1 MERIVVF
8 STSDIQEYTR
18 KQTLESTG
26 NLERAL
32 SLGFTVY
39 VVTTREKFSGTD
51 EWWLAKVNRDNVLT
65 ASRATEDD
73 VYVNSPG
80 TIAPWVKLYTMLGIP
95 LPSEGFDTWTEAR
108 EMLADISL
116 PDKIILTE
124 RTFRH
129 YP

>member
-1 MERIVVF
+1 VERIVVF

-18 KQTLESTG
+18 NQTLESTG
-26 NLERAL
+26 KLEKAL

-51 EWWLAKVNRDNVLT
+51 EWWLAKVNRANVLT
-65 ASRATEDD
+65 STRATEDD

-95 LPSEGFDTWTEAR
+95 VPPSGFTSWTEAR
-108 EMLADISL
+108 DMLADLNL
-116 PDKIILTE
+116 PDRIILTE